1 MDKIKKNNV
10 SMSNVNYVV
19 IKHSHCKRIVFSAM
33 IIVAKLF
40 GF

>member
-1 MDKIKKNNV
+1 
-10 SMSNVNYVV
+10 MSNVNYVIQ

-33 IIVAKLF
+33 VIDAKLF